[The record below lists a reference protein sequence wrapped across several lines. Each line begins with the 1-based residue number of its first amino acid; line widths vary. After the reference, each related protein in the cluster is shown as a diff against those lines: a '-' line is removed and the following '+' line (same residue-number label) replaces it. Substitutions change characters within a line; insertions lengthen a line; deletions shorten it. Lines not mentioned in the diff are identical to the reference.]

1 MADPTPTLRP
11 PVRRFLPL
19 WLLGALAL
27 LAAACSSSPQD
38 VAVVGDSIT
47 VLVGDRLGSVE
58 HRWDVEATIGAT
70 AQQMRPAA
78 QQLASSP
85 HDQAIVNLGTND
97 ALGGVALDT
106 TTTNLRAI
114 IDGFDDVDCVHLV
127 TITTQL
133 PPSGTDAGRAAAEI
147 NDWLRATADGSDR
160 VRLIDWDA
168 EVAGSADLL
177 RPDGIH
183 PNDRGRAR
191 LVDLMADAVSSC

>member
-1 MADPTPTLRP
+1 MADPTTTLRP
-11 PVRRFLPL
+11 LVRRVLPL

-47 VLVGDRLGSVE
+47 VLVEDRLGRVD

-78 QQLASSP
+78 QESSP
-85 HDQAIVNLGTND
+85 HEQAVVNLGTND
-97 ALGGVALDT
+97 ALGGVALNT
-106 TTTNLRAI
+106 TTANLQAI

-127 TITTQL
+127 TINTQM

-160 VRLIDWDA
+160 VRLIAWDA
-168 EVAGSADLL
+168 ELSKSDDLL

-191 LVDLMADAVSSC
+191 LVDLMADSVSSC